1 MVSWSHQANWLREC
15 IVMKYAVNNYQLN
28 TATRELLHD
37 GLNQNI
43 EPLIFS
49 LLTYMIE
56 HPDRVLSHDELINSV
71 WSASHISNS
80 ALCAAISAARQA
92 IGDNGSLQQCIK
104 TVSGQGYRF
113 IAPIVR
119 QQLETLA
126 PTSPLTIP
134 DKPSVAVLD
143 FIDQGTNE
151 LGLLLACGLTVDIT
165 ACLARLPHFFVIA
178 RGSAANLTMLTPGEI
193 SQRLGVRYLVQ
204 GRTQRLANR
213 VHITISVIDA
223 IANTEIW
230 SEFFNR
236 SLDDLFLLQS
246 EITSSVVYAIDKA
259 IEQSEIDR
267 ALLRP
272 VQNLN
277 AWEAYHRGLWH
288 IDRPTVEDAFAAHQF
303 FSQAV
308 ALDAHFSRAFA
319 GLSIIHTTKIFVSAE
334 PSIAEDMAMAFDYAQ
349 QSISC
354 CRRDTLGHWALGKA
368 LFLSGEH
375 HRSLAAFE
383 QAVNLNQNYAH
394 AHLAQGV
401 VNTHNGHDGQALQNL
416 NRAARLNP
424 YDPLKFSTLTMRAI
438 LLVNQG
444 EFEQAAAISVNAA
457 DDPNAFFT
465 TYAVTAACLELIGQS
480 QKAQQYA
487 KKALSLQSQ
496 YSVELYQRAFP
507 HTNELIRRA
516 FIQAMHKSGIPLSNG

>member
-1 MVSWSHQANWLREC
+1 
-15 IVMKYAVNNYQLN
+15 MKYQVNNYELN
-28 TATRELLHD
+28 TATRELSSKGIALS
-37 GLNQNI
+37 I

-49 LLTYMIE
+49 LLIYMIE
-56 HPDRVLSHDELINSV
+56 NPNRVLSHDELIDSV
-71 WSASHISNS
+71 WSAKQISNS

-92 IGDNGSLQQCIK
+92 IGDNGRRQQCIK
-104 TVSGQGYRF
+104 TVSGHGYRF
-113 IAPIVR
+113 IAAVAIG
-119 QQLETLA
+119 QQDALA
-126 PTSPLTIP
+126 LPE
-134 DKPSVAVLD
+134 KPSVAVLD
-143 FIDQGTNE
+143 FLDQGTNDQ
-151 LGLLLACGLTVDIT
+151 GLLLACGLTVDIT

-178 RGSAANLTMLTPGEI
+178 RGSAANLQLLSPGEI

-213 VHITISVIDA
+213 AHITISVIDA

-236 SLDDLFLLQS
+236 SLDDIFLLQS
-246 EITSSVVYAIDKA
+246 EITTSVVYAIDKA
-259 IEQSEIDR
+259 IEQAEIDR
-267 ALLRP
+267 ALLLP
-272 VQNLN
+272 VLNLN
-277 AWEAYHRGLWH
+277 AWEAYHRGMWH
-288 IDRPTVEDAFAAHQF
+288 IDRPTIEDAFVAHQF

-308 ALDAHFSRAFA
+308 ELDANFSRAYA

-334 PSIAEDMAMAFDYAQ
+334 PSIDEDMALAFDYAQ

-375 HRSLAAFE
+375 HRSLASFE
-383 QAVNLNQNYAH
+383 QAVSLNQNYAH

-401 VNTHNGHDGQALQNL
+401 VNSHNGHDSQALLNL
-416 NRAARLNP
+416 NQAQRLNP
-424 YDPLKFSTLTMRAI
+424 YDPLQFSSMTMRAI

-465 TYAVTAACLELIGQS
+465 TYAVSAACLELVGQS

-487 KKALSLQSQ
+487 KKALSLQAQ

-507 HTNELIRRA
+507 HTNELIRRS
-516 FIQAMHKSGIPLSNG
+516 FIQAMYKSGIPLHSDWHD